1 MIGKWNVGTGP
12 QYPKVQSYTV
22 LEKKEGKKAPQGSQ
36 EYLTVPSHGNQSHT
50 PLLTLY
56 YPSLHSTSA
65 WAIPLSQADFSTN
78 TLFKAQL
85 K

>member
-1 MIGKWNVGTGP
+1 MIGKWNIGTGP

-22 LEKKEGKKAPQGSQ
+22 LGKRKNKAPQGNQ

-56 YPSLHSTSA
+56 YPYLHSISA
-65 WAIPLSQADFSTN
+65 WGIPPSQADFTTN